1 MIMRCLPDKVLRTLS
16 GFDFWNYGFSEI
28 SSLFF
33 DLGFYFSEKWYIVIK
48 KKSNDSYI
56 VNCNSRCVISEYYEV
71 KNERKV

>member
-48 KKSNDSYI
+48 RNLTI
-56 VNCNSRCVISEYYEV
+56 VISSIATV
-71 KNERKV
+71 VVLFPNIMR